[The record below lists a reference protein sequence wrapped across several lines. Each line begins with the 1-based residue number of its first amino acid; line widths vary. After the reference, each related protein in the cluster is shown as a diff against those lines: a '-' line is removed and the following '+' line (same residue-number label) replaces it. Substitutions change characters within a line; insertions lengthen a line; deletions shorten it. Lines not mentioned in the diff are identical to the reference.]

1 MKRFTIKQLYSVLFI
16 FLIAFVLSCSTST
29 ESENVEF
36 TTLVNYLVDHDMDIP
51 DILTDWIVPASAIKD
66 NLSDYYIIDIRSA
79 ADYQSG
85 HIPGAVNST
94 LPDVLTTAQNNTAG
108 KPIIVVCYTGQSAAH
123 AVVALRLSGY
133 RDAKVLKWGMSGWNS
148 DFDKWTPNCKDV
160 AVNHPNWTTDPPA
173 TPKEHDKPILNT
185 GKKDGA
191 DILKARVQALLS
203 GGFQGIDAQ
212 TVLDNPDNY
221 FINNYWP
228 ETAWNQYG
236 HIKGAYRLYDNFSLA
251 NGSYKYLDP
260 DATIVTYCWTG
271 QTSSMI
277 TAYLTVLGYTA
288 KSLKFGANGM
298 IYSRLESHKWSGSAD
313 YQYEK

>member
-1 MKRFTIKQLYSVLFI
+1 MKRFTSKFYTYFILILLTSVF
-16 FLIAFVLSCSTST
+16 FLSCSTST

-36 TTLVNYLVDHDMDIP
+36 TTLVNYLVDHDMDLP
-51 DILTDWIVPASAIKD
+51 DILSDWIVPASTIKD
-66 NLSDYYIIDIRSA
+66 NATNYFIIDIR
-79 ADYQSG
+79 ADADFQKG
-85 HIPGAVNST
+85 HLPGAVHSS
-94 LPDVLTTAQNNTAG
+94 LADILTTAEQNTEG
-108 KPIIVVCYTGQSAAH
+108 KPIIVVCYTGQTAAH

-133 RDAKVLKWGMSGWNS
+133 KDAKVLKWGMSGWHS
-148 DFDKWTPNCKDV
+148 DFDKWTPNCGDI
-160 AVNHPNWTTDPPA
+160 AVNHPNWTTTPPA

-185 GKKDGA
+185 GKEKGEE
-191 DILKARVQALLS
+191 ILKERVKALLN
-203 GGFQGIDAQ
+203 GGFRSIEAQ

-228 ETAWNQYG
+228 ESAWNQYG
-236 HIKGAYRLYDNFSLA
+236 HIKGAYRLFDNFSLA

-260 DATIVTYCWTG
+260 NKTIVTYCWTG

-298 IYSRLESHKWSGSAD
+298 IYSRLESHKWSGSPN
-313 YQYEK
+313 YPY